1 VEAEAKMPRTSQI
14 SDPLVEPQEVA
25 DYLLVPVATLAQ
37 WRYLGQGPRFHKVGR
52 FVRYRWSDV
61 ETWLAEQGRTSTRT
75 A

>member
-1 VEAEAKMPRTSQI
+1 MPRTSQT
-14 SDPLVEPQEVA
+14 DERLVEPQEVA

-61 ETWLAEQGRTSTRT
+61 EKWLAVQSRTSTRS